1 MMRKLFD
8 MDRRDYDP
16 KGKAFIRPSARCIA
30 IEDGRV
36 AMVHSL
42 KYDYYKFPGGGIEAG
57 EDPVDA
63 LLRETAEE
71 AGRQIL
77 PESVEEYGQVRRA
90 QKSEYP
96 DTEYFVQDNSYFLCR
111 LSPEPVAQRLDDY
124 EAEERF
130 TLEYVTPEQAITAN
144 RTHDHGPKDQQMLER
159 EARVLELLR
168 TEGYFDSAELRLWH
182 VGFAELPQPDIHH
195 GRRNADFGQGF
206 YLSDDL
212 SFSQRWAKERR
223 GMQTYINEYILSLK
237 GLRVKRLHRD
247 AEWYNYISQNR
258 AGVADVLAEYDVITG
273 PIANDTLYDTWGILT
288 SGLVSRE
295 KALYVLSN
303 GPAYRQV
310 VIKTE
315 KAASQLRWLS
325 ARIMPAEEIAAF
337 RATVRQEEQAYQA
350 FLAGALGEVMAV
362 LRD

>member
-8 MDRRDYDP
+8 MDKRDYDP
-16 KGKAFIRPSARCIA
+16 NGKAFIRPSARCIA
-30 IEDGRV
+30 IEYGRV

-42 KYDYYKFPGGGIEAG
+42 KYDYYKFPGGGIEPG
-57 EDPVDA
+57 EDPTDA

-71 AGRQIL
+71 AGRRIL
-77 PESVEEYGQVRRA
+77 PESIAEYGLVRRA

-96 DTEYFVQDNSYFLCR
+96 ETEYFVQDNFYYLCT
-111 LSPEPVAQRLDDY
+111 LASEPTAQRLDDY

-130 TLEYVTPEQAITAN
+130 TLEYVTPEQAIAVN

-159 EARVLELLR
+159 EARMLELLR
-168 TEGYFDSAELRLWH
+168 TEGYFDGPVLRLWH
-182 VGFAELPQPDIHH
+182 TGFAEIPLPDIRH

-212 SFSQRWAKERR
+212 DFSRRWAKERR
-223 GMQTYINEYILSLK
+223 EMQTYINEYTLPLD

-247 AEWYNYISQNR
+247 AEWFDYIFQNR
-258 AGVADVLAEYDVITG
+258 AGKPDDLAEYDVITG

-295 KALYVLSN
+295 KALSVLSN

-315 KAASQLRWLS
+315 KAAAQLQWQS
-325 ARIMPAEEIAAF
+325 ARQMTVEEI
-337 RATVRQEEQAYQA
+337 RGGRETVRREEQDYQA
-350 FLAGALGEVMAV
+350 FLAGALGEVIAA

>member
-8 MDRRDYDP
+8 MDKRDYDP
-16 KGKAFIRPSARCIA
+16 NGKAFIRPSARCIA
-30 IEDGRV
+30 IENGRV

-42 KYDYYKFPGGGIEAG
+42 KYDYYKFPGGGMEPGEA
-57 EDPVDA
+57 PVDA

-71 AGRQIL
+71 AGRQVL
-77 PESVEEYGQVRRA
+77 PDSVQEYGLVRRA
-90 QKSEYP
+90 QKSEHP
-96 DTEYFVQDNSYFLCR
+96 DTEYFVQDNYYFLCA
-111 LSPEPVAQRLDDY
+111 LAPASVGQCLDDY

-130 TLEYVTPEQAITAN
+130 TLEYVTSEHAIAVN

-168 TEGYFDSAELRLWH
+168 TEGYFDGTELRLWH
-182 VGFAELPQPDIHH
+182 TGFAEIRQPDIRH

-212 SFSQRWAKERR
+212 DFSQRWAKERR
-223 GMQTYINEYILSLK
+223 GMETYVNAYVLNLE
-237 GLRVKRLHRD
+237 GLRVKRFRRD
-247 AEWYNYISQNR
+247 AEWFDYLSRNR
-258 AGVADVLAEYDVITG
+258 AGAADALAEYDVITG

-295 KALYVLSN
+295 KSLYILSN

-310 VIKTE
+310 AIKTE
-315 KAASQLRWLS
+315 QAAAQLRWLS
-325 ARIMPAEEIAAF
+325 ARVMPAEEIAAC
-337 RATVRQEEQAYQA
+337 RAAVRREEQAYQA
-350 FLAGALGEVMAV
+350 FLAGALGEVMAA